1 MNALSA
7 VRPLLPIAET
17 DSTVMVVALLLIGLA
32 VIGLVIYISYR
43 STLDDDSRG
52 TEP

>member
-1 MNALSA
+1 MNNLWTANQT
-7 VRPLLPIAET
+7 LPIAES
-17 DSTVMVVALLLIGLA
+17 DSTVLVVALLLIGLA